1 MANGYIGKIS
11 AVVTANTSDLSRKLQ
26 GAVKDVDRFANTL
39 NRSVAASA
47 QQATSSLEKIFTP
60 LQRLERKLQTAL
72 QLNLRTDDEVRKIQ
86 SLVSVADQIN
96 KPLERAAGSFS
107 KLSLE
112 VQGAFLPALNR
123 AQDSVVLLNRR
134 VNETGGVSSRAFGL
148 VEQSVSRAASA
159 IQRLGEAQRLV
170 SSGPRADSLAFADP
184 RAFQSLQA
192 SAAIRQQ
199 ASQLPESALADGRV
213 ARQVGNLSAVDDR
226 IARARARIESIQAR
240 PRVDATE
247 LAAARQELDRLLAA
261 ADRIRAG
268 IQIRLDAQK
277 AIADANALKQ
287 ALDAI
292 RSQQQFSATGRFQN
306 IEQAKESLQEAIAL
320 QDKLTAGQRAAIQ
333 PATSA
338 AIDAVESAGTTGN
351 FDAAKDAIDQIRQSA
366 QSGISLNLQ
375 SEAAQKAANDLAA
388 TIGRLKEDAD
398 FVITGRPQN
407 LDQVQAELNK
417 VISTLEKLDSTERS
431 AQGVRVQAVIDLIGK
446 GDIDGAIAALD
457 DLKEKSGEAI
467 SIQVEAKQAQDR
479 IDALAASWARAL
491 SGIPASAKEV
501 DAEFQALAG
510 RISRLDLGQ
519 RVGLEGLVQDFQA
532 SVAAGRPLIEQYE
545 KLLALS
551 AAVNNLDGRGTGPI
565 GDVSRFG
572 VDKLQLGFQQAAF
585 AVDDF
590 FSVTGDFQ
598 QRLRAV
604 SNNVTQLGFIL
615 GSTEGLFLSLAA
627 VVGAQAF
634 IQLEKFAN
642 SNLDTADRVKALND
656 ALSRQK
662 SLVESLAEAYRSV
675 ADAIGSSGLSSETRD
690 LRERNKLIDDLRKKQ
705 DDQQRDRI
713 TGLNR
718 DVQRER
724 GIQTARQRELEA
736 TADPGERVRLEREI
750 RQSRERERL
759 ATDAAVSRPGATA
772 AQAVEAAADARFRAD
787 AAAIEARAR
796 RAAGASGPGG
806 QGQAAAEFQRQRELA
821 AAEAR
826 RADFVAAGVGRVQ
839 GAGDARAQAAEA
851 NRIIDEAQQEIANS
865 ITTGFVGFFDGAN
878 QERRAQLARLEE
890 ERAQLEKD
898 IFRAAT
904 NEVAIEATKTA
915 IAASAEIGAALQLLT
930 DALGSPAASAI
941 GRQLEAITG
950 SILAAERRIEEAQ
963 KTGDVAAAEAA
974 RAQVEAANAQKD
986 ALISAANS
994 VVAFADTLDRISTQ
1008 LANTVAQEARSAA
1021 DQSRRDANAAQARAD
1036 RLGNPLADADS
1047 DFARRQRQRLERDA
1061 RRAEDRAAEVEAENA
1076 RVRDDFERDARRGG
1090 LGAETQRLIRERDA
1104 IDAVL
1109 RGDIAAS
1116 DEQRQEARRRR
1127 DEIDRQLDRQFE
1139 DSPAGRE
1146 AAARADR
1153 ADREQAARTQ
1163 REEDIARGRELSRS
1177 PAEQAGRQ
1185 LADDLRALQ
1194 AARDEAIAGGG
1205 NRAKV
1210 QQDFADDR
1218 QRIIEDSFRSTAP
1231 AIFALADAVQNS
1243 ILQGPSRAALQASDV
1258 STVEGARELNRLL
1271 RGDDAA
1277 RDQNLVELQKQSQSL
1292 DELVRI
1298 AREGGAVIAN

>member
-11 AVVTANTSDLSRKLQ
+11 AVVTANTSDLSRRLAAA
-26 GAVKDVDRFANTL
+26 GKDFDRFAQRL
-39 NRSVAASA
+39 GLSVRGASDSA
-47 QQATSSLEKIFTP
+47 VGSIDKIFTRY
-60 LQRLERKLQTAL
+60 QRLERTFRSAL
-72 QLNLRTDDEVRKIQ
+72 EINLRTEKDINKIRQ
-86 SLVSVADQIN
+86 LVSVAEQIN
-96 KPLERAAGSFS
+96 KPLGAAASEFE
-107 KLSLE
+107 KLGLS
-112 VQGAFLPALNR
+112 VQGAFLPALQK
-123 AQDSVVLLNRR
+123 AQGQVELLNRR
-134 VNETGGVSSRAFGL
+134 VNDTGSVSARAFDI
-148 VEQSVSRAASA
+148 VEQSVSRAAAA

-170 SSGPRADSLAFADP
+170 SAGPRADSLAFADP

-199 ASQLPESALADGRV
+199 ASQLPASALADGRV
-213 ARQVGNLSAVDDR
+213 ARQVGNLSAVDNR
-226 IARARARIESIQAR
+226 IAEARARIESLQAR

-247 LAAARQELDRLLAA
+247 LAAARQELDRLLAGA
-261 ADRIRAG
+261 ERIRAG

-277 AIADANALKQ
+277 AIADANTLKQ
-287 ALDAI
+287 TLDAI

-351 FDAAKDAIDQIRQSA
+351 FDAAQDAIDKVRQSA
-366 QSGISLNLQ
+366 QAGISLNLQ

-388 TIGRLKEDAD
+388 TIGRLKEDAE

-407 LDQVQAELNK
+407 FDQVQAELNK
-417 VISTLEKLDSTERS
+417 VLGTFDKLDAAERAS
-431 AQGVRVQAVIDLIGK
+431 QGVRVQAVIDLIGK
-446 GDIDGAIAALD
+446 GDLDAAIAALD
-457 DLKEKSGEAI
+457 DLKEKSGGAI

-479 IDALAASWARAL
+479 IDALAESWTRAL
-491 SGIPASAKEV
+491 SGIPASTKEV

-551 AAVNNLDGRGTGPI
+551 AAVNNLDGRGTGPV
-565 GDVSRFG
+565 GDVGRFG

-642 SNLDTADRVKALND
+642 SNLDTADRVKVLND

-675 ADAIGSSGLSSETRD
+675 ADAIAGAGLSAETRD

-705 DDQQRDRI
+705 EEQQRERVS
-713 TGLNR
+713 GLNR

-724 GIQTARQRELEA
+724 GIQAARQRELEA

-750 RQSRERERL
+750 RRSRERERI
-759 ATDAAVSRPGATA
+759 AADAAISRPGATA

-796 RAAGASGPGG
+796 QAAGASGPGG

-930 DALGSPAASAI
+930 DALGSAAASSL
-941 GRQLEAITG
+941 GRQLEALTN
-950 SILAAERRIEEAQ
+950 SIEAAESRIKAADEI
-963 KTGDVAAAEAA
+963 GDVDAAEAA
-974 RAQVEAANAQKD
+974 RAQIDAANAQKD
-986 ALISAANS
+986 ALISATNS
-994 VVAFADTLDRISTQ
+994 VVAFANTLDRISTQ
-1008 LANTVAQEARSAA
+1008 LANTVAQEARGAA
-1021 DQSRRDANAAQARAD
+1021 DQARRDANAAQARAD

-1061 RRAEDRAAEVEAENA
+1061 RRAEDRAAEVEAENS

-1090 LGAETQRLIRERDA
+1090 LGADTQRLIRERDA

-1127 DEIDRQLDRQFE
+1127 DEIDRQLDQQFE

-1153 ADREQAARTQ
+1153 ADREQAARAQ
-1163 REEDIARGRELSRS
+1163 REEDIRRGRELSRS

-1205 NRAKV
+1205 NRADL
-1210 QQDFADDR
+1210 QRDFAADR
-1218 QRIIEDSFRSTAP
+1218 QRIIEDALRSTAP
-1231 AIFALADAVQNS
+1231 AIFALADSVQNA
-1243 ILQGPSRAALQASDV
+1243 ILQGPSRAALEATDV